1 LDFGSCQLHPFII
14 AFIVFFV
21 SHSLLYQSLVLF
33 RYSSSMAPVKA
44 CSILALA
51 GVSYAFALPQS
62 SQSALPRAI
71 NLDAGTATN
80 NEIDLTIGMNL
91 VNATGTTAFT
101 AGSVSLLL
109 HGTIA
114 DQPPKGPRVTGQSP
128 SSTPG
133 PSLFLSSLTGR
144 NGMFCPRP

>member
-1 LDFGSCQLHPFII
+1 
-14 AFIVFFV
+14 
-21 SHSLLYQSLVLF
+21 
-33 RYSSSMAPVKA
+33 MAPVKA

-101 AGSVSLLL
+101 AG
-109 HGTIA
+109 
-114 DQPPKGPRVTGQSP
+114 PPCHWPESKLKSRPLS
-128 SSTPG
+128 
-133 PSLFLSSLTGR
+133 FLVQ
-144 NGMFCPRP
+144 FDWQKCKV